1 MKKIFV
7 LSMLTALG
15 MICSCQK
22 QDSTGEEQL
31 AERKLQLDARE
42 EALAEE
48 KSVLNERK
56 KALDEREKAL
66 QQREKSLAS
75 KEQGTMN
82 AQTSPANVQAPTE
95 MDAEGESETEQLST
109 RVPDISQVVAEKA
122 DKENEI
128 RGAQQSLA
136 PGELQSQKQRG
147 PDELQR
153 EKQRIMDA
161 ARISPAPQ

>member
-1 MKKIFV
+1 
-7 LSMLTALG
+7 MLTAFG

-22 QDSTGEEQL
+22 QDSTAEEQL
-31 AERKLQLDARE
+31 AQRKLQLDARE
-42 EALAEE
+42 EALAEG
-48 KSVLNERK
+48 KSVSDERK

-66 QQREKSLAS
+66 QQREKSLPA

-82 AQTSPANVQAPTE
+82 TQTSPANVQAPTE
-95 MDAEGESETEQLST
+95 MDAERDSETEQLST
-109 RVPDISQVVAEKA
+109 RVPDISQAVAEKA

-128 RGAQQSLA
+128 RGAQQLLT
-136 PGELQSQKQRG
+136 PGESQSQKQRS